1 MGTAV
6 GVLAAGLKNAMDV
19 PWFGGLL
26 RELCWRG
33 HDYGSTKYGV
43 FRSYCEFAGMRKVVI
58 CGWYP
63 KESESGGYSSNV

>member
-26 RELCWRG
+26 RELCWKGHGRG
-33 HDYGSTKYGV
+33 FTNYVVVRFLGK
-43 FRSYCEFAGMRKVVI
+43 FAGMRMVGNS
-58 CGWYP
+58 GWCH
-63 KESESGGYSSNV
+63 KEGESGGYSSNV